1 MALFKLF
8 ENKLAGTLTIFTI
21 ESLGI
26 VSIQSVKAMLPE
38 PRWGH
43 SAVLLNN
50 KLYIHGGKAG
60 SKNDL
65 EYTNQLL
72 ILDVSKSFAISD
84 PAWATHSVGPKV
96 AYHTISIGGSQNELL
111 VLYGGE
117 YLNTPNEPV
126 PENPLFYYNTLE
138 ESPEW
143 YKANL
148 SLGTPRKE
156 HTAVTRLNDSMNY
169 FFGGIP
175 DVSDITVSAL
185 VQFQDLFKLDTRINF
200 WNIQSVDPNT
210 PSGRFHHTAT
220 ILPDGNMYVIGGYSK
235 DKLVDISQIY
245 VYDTIKEIWSVQ
257 TAVGTLPSARRD
269 HAAVGTHDGKVIIHG
284 GVNQDYLG
292 LFDDIAVLDTTTQ
305 PNYTWN
311 VVKAKGTIPPGR
323 YSHTATMI
331 GTNMLVAFGFL
342 ANDTPDNNIYVLENG
357 FDVVSLDTIT
367 YTWKES
373 YSPENLDFTQ
383 TKYPLNDDPIQ
394 KVKASKTGIIVGSTI
409 GTILFLLLVGGLFW
423 FHRKKRQGSFYAAPY
438 PSIKEQTS
446 NQEKPNKF
454 NIFWCAKKPTLNQ
467 KTKTFGV
474 PSGSTA
480 EELPRP
486 SMGSGLAVPI
496 ESSSHDKDYSAALE
510 ENMMG
515 IDIQQ
520 TNFMIVP
527 KSPLRVTNPDN
538 LRDD

>member
-8 ENKLAGTLTIFTI
+8 GNKLAGSLTIVTI
-21 ESLGI
+21 ESL
-26 VSIQSVKAMLPE
+26 VLVLIQSAKAMLLE

-43 SAVLLNN
+43 GAVLLSN
-50 KLYIHGGKAG
+50 KLYIYGGKTG
-60 SKNDL
+60 TKNDL
-65 EYTNQLL
+65 DYINQLI
-72 ILDVSKSFAISD
+72 ILDVSTSFAISD
-84 PAWATHSVGPKV
+84 PAWTTRSVGPKV

-117 YLNTPNEPV
+117 YLNTPDEPV
-126 PENPLFYYNTLE
+126 PDNPLFYYNTLE
-138 ESPEW
+138 DSPEW
-143 YKANL
+143 NNANL

-156 HTAVTRLNDSMNY
+156 HTAVTRLSDSMNY

-175 DVSDITVSAL
+175 DVSDISVSAII
-185 VQFQDLFKLDTRINF
+185 QFQDLFKLDTRKNY
-200 WNIQSVDPNT
+200 WDIQHVDPNT
-210 PSGRFHHTAT
+210 PSERFHHTAT
-220 ILPDGNMYVIGGYSK
+220 ILPDGKMYVIGGYSK
-235 DKLVDISQIY
+235 DKLVDII
-245 VYDTIKEIWSVQ
+245 
-257 TAVGTLPSARRD
+257 GTLPSARRD

-311 VVKAKGTIPPGR
+311 VIKAKGTIPAAR

-331 GTNMLVAFGFL
+331 GTNMLIAFGFL
-342 ANDTPDNNIYVLENG
+342 AKDTPDNNIYV
-357 FDVVSLDTIT
+357 LDTIT

-373 YSPENLDFTQ
+373 YSPENLDFTK
-383 TKYPLNDDPIQ
+383 TTYSPNDDPTQ
-394 KVKASKTGIIVGSTI
+394 QGKTSKTRVIAASTI
-409 GTILFLLLVGGLFW
+409 GTIVFILLVGYVLW
-423 FHRKKRQGSFYAAPY
+423 FFRRKRQDSFYAAPY
-438 PSIKEQTS
+438 SNTNEQAS

-454 NIFWCAKKPTLNQ
+454 NIFLCAKKPTLNQ
-467 KTKTFGV
+467 KSKTLGV
-474 PSGSTA
+474 PSGSTT

-486 SMGSGLAVPI
+486 SMGSGLAMPI

-538 LRDD
+538 VGDD